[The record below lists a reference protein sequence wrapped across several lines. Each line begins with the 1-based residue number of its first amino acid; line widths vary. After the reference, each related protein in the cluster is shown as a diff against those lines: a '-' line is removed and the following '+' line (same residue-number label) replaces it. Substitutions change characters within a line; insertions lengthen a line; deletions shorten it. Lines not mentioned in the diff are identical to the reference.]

1 MLLKIL
7 LAETQRKT
15 KWALKLD
22 TPSNNQSP
30 ANILEGVMATQNS
43 QLIKEN
49 DDIYVNKRSRQKQER
64 PG

>member
-1 MLLKIL
+1 MGS
-7 LAETQRKT
+7 
-15 KWALKLD
+15 LKLD

-49 DDIYVNKRSRQKQER
+49 DDIYINEGSNRTKARVS
-64 PG
+64 PD